1 MLKISGLILAGG
13 QGRRMNKLN
22 NNQNLSSPIEKGLIT
37 FLNQPMI
44 QHVIQRLSPQ
54 VDEIIVNANQ
64 AIETYTAFGYPVI
77 QDDISGYAGPLA
89 GLHAGMKS
97 AKNTYILTVPCDS
110 PLLASDLATRLST
123 ALIKNNADIAIAKT
137 GAQAHPVF
145 CLCHKKLLEH
155 LEHYLQNGGRKF
167 DAWYSTL
174 NVVEVAFDDKA
185 IAFTNINTPED
196 LINLEAS
203 AIYQPSSTTP
213 SSKTS

>member
-1 MLKISGLILAGG
+1 MLKISGIILAGG

-22 NNQNLSSPIEKGLIT
+22 DNQSHSSPIEKGLIR

-44 QHVIQRLSPQ
+44 QHVIQHLSPQ
-54 VDEIIVNANQ
+54 VDEIIINANQ
-64 AIETYTAFGYPVI
+64 AIETYAAFGHPVI

-110 PLLASDLATRLST
+110 PLLATDLAARLSI
-123 ALIKNNADIAIAKT
+123 ALIENNADIAVAKT
-137 GAQAHPVF
+137 GTQAHPVF
-145 CLCHKKLLEH
+145 CLCHKKLLPH

-174 NVVEVAFDDKA
+174 NVAEVAFDDKPL
-185 IAFTNINTPED
+185 AFANINTPED
-196 LINLEAS
+196 LITLETA
-203 AIYQPSSTTP
+203 ATYQPGLTKSS
-213 SSKTS
+213 